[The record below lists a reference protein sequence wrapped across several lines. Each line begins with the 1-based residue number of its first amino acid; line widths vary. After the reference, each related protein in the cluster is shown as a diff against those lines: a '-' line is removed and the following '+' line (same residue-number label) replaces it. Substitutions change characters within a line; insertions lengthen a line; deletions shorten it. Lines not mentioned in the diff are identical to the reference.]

1 MVGQLPR
8 KGNDSNR
15 RENERQ
21 TAGGT
26 HQDQAQKF
34 DGFHW
39 MDFTGWISLGRL
51 VEGNTPNQRRNQRQL
66 PGGQAMGASLFKRDT
81 TKKPSEKSMRL
92 RFLPVKIHSKLNA
105 NAVFS

>member
-1 MVGQLPR
+1 VEWSVNCLGKETIPI
-8 KGNDSNR
+8 
-15 RENERQ
+15 
-21 TAGGT
+21 AGRMSAKLLVA
-26 HQDQAQKF
+26 HIKIKLKNL
-34 DGFHW
+34 
-39 MDFTGWISLGRL
+39 MDFIGWISLGRL

-66 PGGQAMGASLFKRDT
+66 PGGQAMGASLYNRDT

>member
-26 HQDQAQKF
+26 HQDQAEKF

-39 MDFTGWISLGRL
+39 MDFTGWISLDGFHWVGWLKETLQIKDAINGSSL
-51 VEGNTPNQRRNQRQL
+51 VGKPWVPVYTTGILPRNRRKNRCDS
-66 PGGQAMGASLFKRDT
+66 ASF
-81 TKKPSEKSMRL
+81 P
-92 RFLPVKIHSKLNA
+92 
-105 NAVFS
+105 

>member
-8 KGNDSNR
+8 KGHDSDR

-39 MDFTGWISLGRL
+39 MDFTVSAG
-51 VEGNTPNQRRNQRQL
+51 
-66 PGGQAMGASLFKRDT
+66 
-81 TKKPSEKSMRL
+81 
-92 RFLPVKIHSKLNA
+92 
-105 NAVFS
+105 